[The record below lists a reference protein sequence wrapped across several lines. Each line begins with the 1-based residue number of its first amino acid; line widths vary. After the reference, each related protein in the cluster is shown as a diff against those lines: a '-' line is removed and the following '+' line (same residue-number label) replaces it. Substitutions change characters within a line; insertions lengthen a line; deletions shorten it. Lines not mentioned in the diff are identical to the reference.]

1 MCGEKWGIKQV
12 SKHQDGSPPRVR
24 GEAFPFCDYS
34 ISLRITPA
42 CAGRSCQTRPT
53 CGFRRDHPRV
63 CGEKLY
69 RIASASAIR
78 GSPPRVRG
86 EAGRPYLIC
95 PIGGITPACAGR
107 SHRRCG
113 TAAQLADHPRVRG
126 EKNIPPEA
134 TAEWTGS
141 PPRARGEATF
151 MANRSFQGG
160 ITPACAGRRGSH
172 SRIQRAYWDH
182 PRVRGEKLRNS
193 LKDKA
198 GAGSPPRARGE
209 VPDVRR
215 TSLGRRI
222 TPACAGRSLVHLYH
236 LR

>member
-86 EAGRPYLIC
+86 EATLIMVAKKRKRITPACAGRSGQAIFNLPDWRDHPRVCGEKSPSMRYSRATRGS
-95 PIGGITPACAGR
+95 PPRARGEEYSPGGHGGMDGITPACAGR
-107 SHRRCG
+107 SNLYG
-113 TAAQLADHPRVRG
+113 QPEFSGGDHPRVRG
-126 EKNIPPEA
+126 EK
-134 TAEWTGS
+134 G
-141 PPRARGEATF
+141 
-151 MANRSFQGG
+151 
-160 ITPACAGRRGSH
+160 
-172 SRIQRAYWDH
+172 
-182 PRVRGEKLRNS
+182 
-193 LKDKA
+193 
-198 GAGSPPRARGE
+198 
-209 VPDVRR
+209 
-215 TSLGRRI
+215 
-222 TPACAGRSLVHLYH
+222 
-236 LR
+236 